1 MLKKSLETL
10 CQEVLRQSN
19 KVDSKESKQYRES
32 NMIHLPVPDELEA
45 MLIFLNKDKLPHA

>member
-1 MLKKSLETL
+1 MLKKSLEML
-10 CQEVLRQSN
+10 CREVLRQST
-19 KVDSKESKQYRES
+19 KVESKKNNQYKES

>member
-1 MLKKSLETL
+1 MLKKSLEML

-19 KVDSKESKQYRES
+19 KVEPKKNNQYRES
-32 NMIHLPVPDELEA
+32 DMIHLPIPDELEA